1 MEFVFVI
8 QDLFIKI
15 NALVCVQ
22 MEQYLLMEDVFNVIL
37 IVKHVKVKLLSVL
50 LVKMA

>member
-1 MEFVFVI
+1 MFVI

-15 NALVCVQ
+15 NVLVCAQ
-22 MEQYLLMEDVFNVIL
+22 KEQYLMMEDVFNVIL

-50 LVKMA
+50 LVKVS